1 MRCVIVDPS
10 LTGWIIIAMNETK
23 REKFIRLA
31 ENRTNKALEMIRL
44 IGNLSNK
51 SVYDYTNEEVE
62 KIFHALEEEVA
73 LAKKQF
79 TDLGGSEKFKLI

>member
-1 MRCVIVDPS
+1 MLES
-10 LTGWIIIAMNETK
+10 K
-23 REKFIRLA
+23 KEKFVRLA

-51 SVYDYTNEEVE
+51 AVYDYSIDDVN
-62 KIFHALEEEVA
+62 KIFTALETEIA

-79 TDLGGSEKFKLI
+79 NTSGAGDKFRLL

>member
-1 MRCVIVDPS
+1 M
-10 LTGWIIIAMNETK
+10 GETK
-23 REKFIRLA
+23 KERFVRLA

-51 SVYDYTNEEVE
+51 SVYDYSAEDVS
-62 KIFHALEEEVA
+62 KIFDALESEVA

-79 TDLGGSEKFKLI
+79 TDVGGTDKFKLI

>member
-1 MRCVIVDPS
+1 M
-10 LTGWIIIAMNETK
+10 GETK
-23 REKFIRLA
+23 KERFVRLA

-51 SVYDYTNEEVE
+51 SVYDYSAEDIS
-62 KIFHALEEEVA
+62 KIFYALESEVA

-79 TDLGGSEKFKLI
+79 TDVGGTDKFKLI